1 MHITQLQGLRQLT
14 APTGRKPKLG
24 PKYPNLERSRS
35 LCENNKDFKVKIFF

>member
-14 APTGRKPKLG
+14 ALIGRKPKLG

-35 LCENNKDFKVKIFF
+35 LSESNKDFKVKTFF